1 MQKENKM
8 KRKIIFKSAS
18 YLKKSVGAELVDA
31 AFGMTHTSTRMG
43 TLSLGG
49 SSSSLPRES
58 WMASLPDDTWL
69 SRLTLPGT
77 HQSGAQGPGGLLTQC
92 QNWSIA
98 DQLKYGIRF
107 LDLRVRRV
115 GKDLTIH
122 HGVVSQNMTLTDVLR
137 DCIPFLQQDPGECII
152 MSIKS
157 EEGDGTLFLGPK
169 PLDPV
174 YKTVGET
181 FIQTYSNWYYTGYD
195 GQNVP
200 LWYLE
205 SPTPKLGA
213 VRGKIVLFS
222 RYTASPLVGL
232 GLRHWQDNTSF
243 SSLSRLH
250 NGEMYYV
257 EDRYHIPTLF
267 DIPKKKE
274 AIWQNLNQ
282 ARQDASSAWY
292 LTFTSGASLLAF
304 PRDVAKRVNRWLRD
318 RCLPGLAGM
327 KPLHRLGVVLMD
339 FPSTENI
346 DWLITRAGLPD
357 RESSSSDGV

>member
-1 MQKENKM
+1 
-8 KRKIIFKSAS
+8 
-18 YLKKSVGAELVDA
+18 
-31 AFGMTHTSTRMG
+31 
-43 TLSLGG
+43 
-49 SSSSLPRES
+49 
-58 WMASLPDDTWL
+58 
-69 SRLTLPGT
+69 
-77 HQSGAQGPGGLLTQC
+77 
-92 QNWSIA
+92 
-98 DQLKYGIRF
+98 
-107 LDLRVRRV
+107 
-115 GKDLTIH
+115 
-122 HGVVSQNMTLTDVLR
+122 
-137 DCIPFLQQDPGECII
+137 

-346 DWLITRAGLPD
+346 DWLINSNTRAGLPD